1 MTEEKN
7 IDAGKQPDKS
17 QEKFTDEHLSENEL
31 DNVAG
36 GVCGKAFD
44 DTKPYGTIGNLIFSG
59 FSETGK

>member
-1 MTEEKN
+1 MTKEKI
-7 IDAGKQPDKS
+7 IDTNKQPDNS
-17 QEKFTDEHLSENEL
+17 QDKFDKERLSENEL
-31 DNVAG
+31 ENVAG

>member
-7 IDAGKQPDKS
+7 LDAGKQPDKS

-36 GVCGKAFD
+36 GAGVCGKAFD
-44 DTKPYGTIGNLIFSG
+44 DTKPYGNIGNL
-59 FSETGK
+59 E

>member
-7 IDAGKQPDKS
+7 IDANKLPQDKS
-17 QEKFTDEHLSENEL
+17 DKERLSDDKLEN
-31 DNVAG
+31 VVG